1 MQSYNTLDN
10 AQSPSMSDSDPSRL
24 REGVEDDDDDDN
36 EEFITHDAS
45 ALTFSGSGDLGL
57 ESDWGKSDSGLHAHE
72 STQQQADGIA
82 DTEPHIDDLL
92 SRQAVEIPAGP
103 SWELALP
110 SLPEPTRPRTFSGPI
125 VLDTSKYA
133 PPFFLGQAITN
144 DISLPPE
151 PSLPVSNAE
160 KVRLI
165 CSYMQETG
173 TWCETTDSD
182 MHFTMRSTH
191 EVMKSAAFTAA
202 AMSLA
207 SRQLDHVEHRQRP
220 ITLELYQY
228 TVQLLLRQ
236 DPAKADASLLA
247 TCTLLCVYEM
257 MASGV
262 HEWRRHLKVCLDLV
276 GYDGYLTLGSVRA
289 ALASSRLR
297 SGMARARVL

>member
-1 MQSYNTLDN
+1 
-10 AQSPSMSDSDPSRL
+10 MSDSDLPRL
-24 REGVEDDDDDDN
+24 REGMEDDDDD
-36 EEFITHDAS
+36 EEESIANGAS
-45 ALTFSGSGDLGL
+45 ALTFPGSGRDSGL
-57 ESDWGKSDSGLHAHE
+57 ESDSEKFDSDLHAYK
-72 STQQQADGIA
+72 STQQQGDGIA
-82 DTEPHIDDLL
+82 DTETHIDDLL
-92 SRQAVEIPAGP
+92 SGQEVETPTGP
-103 SWELALP
+103 SLDLAFP
-110 SLPEPTRPRTFSGPI
+110 PLPEPTRPRSFSGPI
-125 VLDTSKYA
+125 VLDTSTYA
-133 PPFFLGQAITN
+133 PPFFLGQAISN
-144 DISLPPE
+144 DIPLPPE
-151 PSLPVSNAE
+151 SSLPVSNAE

-207 SRQLDHVEHRQRP
+207 SRQLDHVEHRQQP

-236 DPAKADASLLA
+236 DPAKVDASLLA

-262 HEWRRHLKVCLDLV
+262 HEWRRHLKVCLCFV
-276 GYDGYLTLGSVRA
+276 FCENYLTLDPFRVA
-289 ALASSRLR
+289 QAYSRLK
-297 SGMARARVL
+297 SGMGRVRVL

>member
-1 MQSYNTLDN
+1 MQSYNTLDD
-10 AQSPSMSDSDPSRL
+10 AQSPSMPNSNPSRL
-24 REGVEDDDDDDN
+24 RDGVEDDDYD
-36 EEFITHDAS
+36 EEEYIAHDAS
-45 ALTFSGSGDLGL
+45 ALTFPGSGDDFGL
-57 ESDWGKSDSGLHAHE
+57 ESDSGKFDSGLHAYK
-72 STQQQADGIA
+72 STQQQADGTA

-92 SRQAVEIPAGP
+92 SRQAVETPVGP
-103 SWELALP
+103 SLDLALP
-110 SLPEPTRPRTFSGPI
+110 PLPEPTRPRSFSGPI
-125 VLDTSKYA
+125 VLDTSTSA
-133 PPFFLGQAITN
+133 PPFFLGQAISN

-160 KVRLI
+160 RVRLI

-262 HEWRRHLKVCLDLV
+262 HEWRRHLKVCFM
-276 GYDGYLTLGSVRA
+276 
-289 ALASSRLR
+289 SRL
-297 SGMARARVL
+297 L